1 MCRQTQYSPANPC
14 LASLLISNESS
25 CSSKYTGSCG
35 SPLCSWEAPVGG
47 PGNHCPP
54 VPCQLFWIVLWSSHH
69 TSHTRDKDTSAYYSS
84 QNLGESIWF
93 VYTVLTGTEQNNGEF
108 PFSLGSHPSSNS
120 GVVLSMNSSRLV
132 SSLDCSNFSF
142 QVPCTKYKVFSC

>member
-1 MCRQTQYSPANPC
+1 M
-14 LASLLISNESS
+14 
-25 CSSKYTGSCG
+25 
-35 SPLCSWEAPVGG
+35 GG

-69 TSHTRDKDTSAYYSS
+69 TSHTRHKDTSAYYSS

-120 GVVLSMNSSRLV
+120 GVILSMNSSRLV

-142 QVPCTKYKVFSC
+142 QIPDCIRFFPARLKSHQLSLVCDKKLLFLFYIREDIIQI